1 MKDHE
6 NLTPQAAWMVK
17 RETDLALHHYHNG
30 KVEEAFNV
38 LSMLNLNA
46 QRALKAADPQNRMQ
60 LPLFD

>member
-1 MKDHE
+1 MKDYE
-6 NLTPQAAWMVK
+6 NLSPQAAWMVK
-17 RETDLALHHYHNG
+17 RETDLALRHYQNG

-38 LSMLNLNA
+38 LSLLNLNA